1 MARVLVTSP
10 TYFPIVGGAE
20 LLIHD
25 VLTLLSRGHDV
36 RLVTPRLPESSR
48 PFWDGDDVMARERP
62 SYEVAWFDDRH
73 DMLDVR
79 GHRVTRGLIPPM
91 SLSAVSALGAHVRQF
106 KPDQLVTFF
115 GIPLGLPSLLIRAL
129 HGLPLTMVL
138 CGTDLPSPRT
148 AQVPLWKNYL
158 RATTSGA
165 DRAVYVSRFC
175 FDALEQREFNPDH
188 DRVIHGGVPTDLV
201 ATADPGRVRRDL
213 GLDDDEL
220 LLFCLSRIGPEK
232 RIDVVVRAF
241 ASLRRQG
248 CRARLVIGGQGSELP
263 SLKVLAQ
270 ELGVGDEVVF
280 AGQLGPEK
288 VDYYA
293 ACDIFVFHSM
303 FETFGQVLAEA
314 MMCGKPIVT
323 SRAGAIPEVVDDGVT
338 GLLVEPEDAGAFAS
352 AILQLAGNE
361 WLRLKMGNAGKRKA
375 RVCFDWPSRAAEW
388 LDALR
393 LPAQPPPEAR
403 AIVEIRNR
411 SRQSRGQLGCERE

>member
-1 MARVLVTSP
+1 
-10 TYFPIVGGAE
+10 
-20 LLIHD
+20 
-25 VLTLLSRGHDV
+25 
-36 RLVTPRLPESSR
+36 
-48 PFWDGDDVMARERP
+48 
-62 SYEVAWFDDRH
+62 
-73 DMLDVR
+73 
-79 GHRVTRGLIPPM
+79 
-91 SLSAVSALGAHVRQF
+91 
-106 KPDQLVTFF
+106 
-115 GIPLGLPSLLIRAL
+115 
-129 HGLPLTMVL
+129 
-138 CGTDLPSPRT
+138 
-148 AQVPLWKNYL
+148 
-158 RATTSGA
+158 
-165 DRAVYVSRFC
+165 
-175 FDALEQREFNPDH
+175 
-188 DRVIHGGVPTDLV
+188 
-201 ATADPGRVRRDL
+201 
-213 GLDDDEL
+213 
-220 LLFCLSRIGPEK
+220 
-232 RIDVVVRAF
+232 
-241 ASLRRQG
+241 
-248 CRARLVIGGQGSELP
+248 VIGGQGSELP

-361 WLRLKMGNAGKRKA
+361 LLRLKMGNAGKRKA